1 MYATCMWLVQLLLV
15 LSKRDPLFSYIPEFY
30 VETLVDSFHAL
41 RRSDPPF
48 VSPSSLLQQGLSPLV
63 ICYIFLIFSVILVS
77 LRWGMNSILMNSLCL
92 FFAQVMFL
100 VTHFSDVRIVN
111 SDIRD
116 IILQSISVLVQYKE
130 HVVAFERSQAAREGM
145 VGSLLASFDNRFW
158 IPVSNILLRLCKGSG
173 FGASKCS
180 SHGESFSPHFQR
192 LLKEKCIV
200 DEKLFA
206 SFLNRLFN
214 TLNWTITEFS
224 VAIKEMQENVDRH
237 QVQDLQQRKCTI
249 MFELSCNL
257 ERILEFF
264 TQELPQA
271 FLQGPEMNL
280 IRLCELIIFVLNH
293 TTCSADALF
302 FDSTVRQQGQSQ
314 EKVNRAMI
322 LAPLVGIVLNLRNA
336 TTVPNHG
343 MTYDLAHAIV
353 SVDISAAVISN
364 FQYLINYS
372 WVRVVMNLM
381 VVMKVSLSA
390 TQCL

>member
-1 MYATCMWLVQLLLV
+1 MQHQMQSIAQLDDTDRQIRGEKVSSDYLKRLKEARTLYREDLIDCVRQCTWYRVTMFARWKLRGMYATCMWLVQLLLM
-15 LSKRDPLFSYIPEFY
+15 LSKQDPLFSYIPEFY
-30 VETLVDSFHAL
+30 VETLVCVLSQLLSIWDASLSWQMVHSSQMHFCQSDSVQSWRCLICKNRLMGVLELMSRVLSLLQVDSFHAL

-48 VSPSSLLQQGLSPLV
+48 VSPSSLLQQGLSPL
-63 ICYIFLIFSVILVS
+63 
-77 LRWGMNSILMNSLCL
+77 
-92 FFAQVMFL
+92 VMFL

-237 QVQDLQQRKCTI
+237 QV
-249 MFELSCNL
+249 F
-257 ERILEFF
+257 
-264 TQELPQA
+264 
-271 FLQGPEMNL
+271 
-280 IRLCELIIFVLNH
+280 
-293 TTCSADALF
+293 
-302 FDSTVRQQGQSQ
+302 
-314 EKVNRAMI
+314 
-322 LAPLVGIVLNLRNA
+322 
-336 TTVPNHG
+336 
-343 MTYDLAHAIV
+343 
-353 SVDISAAVISN
+353 
-364 FQYLINYS
+364 
-372 WVRVVMNLM
+372 
-381 VVMKVSLSA
+381 SLSVCMGRSNV
-390 TQCL
+390 QC